1 VTRSPLL
8 RWGLGAVVAV
18 ALLGVLR
25 AKPWRPAP
33 AAAPQAAGTSERQT
47 LAVGFLPVT

>member
-1 VTRSPLL
+1 LV
-8 RWGLGAVVAV
+8 RWTLGALVAV

-25 AKPWRPAP
+25 AKPWARPSSAP
-33 AAAPQAAGTSERQT
+33 ENPGDERQT

>member
-1 VTRSPLL
+1 MTRSPLL
-8 RWGLGAVVAV
+8 RWGLGALAAV

-25 AKPWRPAP
+25 AKPWRTAP
-33 AAAPQAAGTSERQT
+33 AAPSAPPGTAERQT

>member
-1 VTRSPLL
+1 LV
-8 RWGLGAVVAV
+8 RWTVGALAAV

-25 AKPWRPAP
+25 AKPWARPSSALP
-33 AAAPQAAGTSERQT
+33 PEKAGDERQA

>member
-1 VTRSPLL
+1 MTRSPLL
-8 RWGLGAVVAV
+8 RWGVGALAAV

-25 AKPWRPAP
+25 AKPWQRRSTELPEEKG
-33 AAAPQAAGTSERQT
+33 AAERQT

>member
-1 VTRSPLL
+1 MTRSPLL
-8 RWGLGAVVAV
+8 RWGLGALAAVAV
-18 ALLGVLR
+18 LGVLR

-33 AAAPQAAGTSERQT
+33 AAAPAAPGTAQQQT